1 MGNRYRNSVIFIPT
15 SKVEKMKKSLFIFIA
30 AGLLTACQ
38 SQQRMEKNSVT
49 VTSTCPKDGNCTV
62 EVFKNKSM
70 LVEKDQYGNLFYKVV
85 ENPNR
90 NVIKYEY
97 NRIVKDTM
105 LQDAGYREEIVFET
119 DSKFQAI
126 ADKDPNQMNML
137 FGRFLFSREN
147 TGYFI
152 VKDRDLSISKD
163 GKKSTVDLKFKV
175 EGVPQIITSF
185 SAKVE

>member
-1 MGNRYRNSVIFIPT
+1 
-15 SKVEKMKKSLFIFIA
+15 MKKSIFILIS

-38 SQQRMEKNSVT
+38 SQKGMEKNPVT
-49 VTSTCPKDGNCTV
+49 VTSICPQDGNCTV

-70 LVEKDQYGNLFYKVV
+70 LIEKDQYGNLSYKVV

-105 LQDAGYREEIVFET
+105 LQDAGYREEIAFET

-126 ADKDPNQMNML
+126 SEKDPNQMNML

-147 TGYFI
+147 TGYFV
-152 VKDRDLSISKD
+152 VKNKNLTISKV
-163 GKKSTVDLKFKV
+163 GNKSEINLEFKV
-175 EGVPQIITSF
+175 RNVPQVIARFNAI
-185 SAKVE
+185 VD

>member
-1 MGNRYRNSVIFIPT
+1 
-15 SKVEKMKKSLFIFIA
+15 MKKSIFIVIA

-38 SQQRMEKNSVT
+38 SQQGMEHKLVT
-49 VTSTCPKDGNCTV
+49 VTSTCPKDGNCTI

-126 ADKDPNQMNML
+126 SEKDPNQMNIL

-147 TGYFI
+147 TGYFK
-152 VKDRDLSISKD
+152 VTDKNLSISTE
-163 GKKSTVDLKFKV
+163 GKKSSVNLRFKV
-175 EGVPQIITSF
+175 AGVPQIITSF
-185 SAKVE
+185 SGTVE

>member
-1 MGNRYRNSVIFIPT
+1 
-15 SKVEKMKKSLFIFIA
+15 MKKSIFILIA
-30 AGLLTACQ
+30 ASLLTACQ
-38 SQQRMEKNSVT
+38 SQQGMEKNSVT
-49 VTSTCPKDGNCTV
+49 VTSSCPKDGECTV

-70 LVEKDQYGNLFYKVV
+70 LIEKDQYGNLFYKVV
-85 ENPNR
+85 DNPNR

-126 ADKDPNQMNML
+126 SEKDPNQMNIL

-147 TGYFI
+147 TGYF
-152 VKDRDLSISKD
+152 VVEDKNLSISKK
-163 GKKSTVDLKFKV
+163 GKKAILDLQFKLKN
-175 EGVPQIITSF
+175 VPQIITGF
-185 SAKVE
+185 NATIE

>member
-1 MGNRYRNSVIFIPT
+1 
-15 SKVEKMKKSLFIFIA
+15 MKKSIFIFIA

-38 SQQRMEKNSVT
+38 SQQAMEKKSVN
-49 VTSTCPKDGNCTV
+49 VTSSCPKDGKCVV

-70 LVEKDQYGNLFYKVV
+70 LVEKDQYGNLFYKIV

-97 NRIVKDTM
+97 NRIVKDSM

-119 DSKFQAI
+119 DSKFEAI
-126 ADKDPNQMNML
+126 SEKDPNQMNIL

-147 TGYFI
+147 TGYFM
-152 VKDRDLSISKD
+152 VQDKNLSISKK
-163 GKKSTVDLKFKV
+163 GKKAEINLEFKV
-175 EGVPQIITSF
+175 GNVPQIIKSF
-185 SAKVE
+185 NATVE

>member
-1 MGNRYRNSVIFIPT
+1 MGCEENLEL
-15 SKVEKMKKSLFIFIA
+15 KKMKKSILILIA

-38 SQQRMEKNSVT
+38 SQKVMEKNSVT

-119 DSKFQAI
+119 DSKFQEI
-126 ADKDPNQMNML
+126 SKEDPNQMNML

-147 TGYFI
+147 TGYFM
-152 VKDRDLSISKD
+152 VKDQDLSISKD
-163 GKKSTVDLKFKV
+163 GKKTAVALKFKV
-175 EGVPQIITSF
+175 AGVPQIITSF
-185 SAKVE
+185 NATVE